1 MNQKKTISTL
11 IVLGSGKYDHFS
23 TSSSCQ
29 SGHLGGHTTE
39 MFRLLSGTD
48 PNVYKPRHYMI
59 ASTDKMS
66 AKKMNEFER
75 NTLEDMDVT
84 FINRSRHVGQSY
96 ISSVFTT
103 LWAFFTVIPF
113 VYRIRPKLILINGP
127 GTCIPIVIASLL
139 LSILFL
145 IRRPKI
151 VFVESICRVQSLSLT
166 GKILQYLPVN
176 ILVQWPQLTERYPKT
191 QYIGRLV

>member
-11 IVLGSGKYDHFS
+11 IVLGS
-23 TSSSCQ
+23 
-29 SGHLGGHTTE
+29 GGHTTE

-113 VYRIRPKLILINGP
+113 VYR
-127 GTCIPIVIASLL
+127 
-139 LSILFL
+139 
-145 IRRPKI
+145 
-151 VFVESICRVQSLSLT
+151 
-166 GKILQYLPVN
+166 
-176 ILVQWPQLTERYPKT
+176 
-191 QYIGRLV
+191 